1 MLRDACAHG
10 SLGARTSPH
19 FCLEDRWRALA
30 PSTIG
35 PASRQIPLL
44 FSPCSRPQTRGFPL
58 LLRAPVL
65 RLCCGDGTS
74 PPRQICVLSLH
85 RSTLH
90 REDERKAG
98 RTAHR
103 ITLLGRTAGSGC
115 RHRAQGHRQE
125 ASRSSGLLALREQAG
140 CSPQA
145 ASTPAGRTGA
155 DRAREQSLPCM
166 GTRKRACC
174 SEGRRPA

>member
-1 MLRDACAHG
+1 VLRDACAHS

-30 PSTIG
+30 PSTIS
-35 PASRQIPLL
+35 PASRQAPIL
-44 FSPCSRPQTRGFPL
+44 FSPCSRPQTRCFPL
-58 LLRAPVL
+58 SLCPHLL

-74 PPRQICVLSLH
+74 RPRQICVLSPH

-115 RHRAQGHRQE
+115 RHRAQGHGQE
-125 ASRSSGLLALREQAG
+125 ASRSSGLLALGEQAG
-140 CSPQA
+140 GSPHA
-145 ASTPAGRTGA
+145 ASTPVGRTGA
-155 DRAREQSLPCM
+155 DRAREQSLP
-166 GTRKRACC
+166 
-174 SEGRRPA
+174 